1 VTHHLYLGILQHRL
15 RVKGPDKQIQI
26 VFSKNRRFLIALYF
40 SHLSIFSYKNLT
52 LCRESL
58 MFLEYP
64 RIFRN
69 FLSIAK
75 LLSDINL

>member
-1 VTHHLYLGILQHRL
+1 VIASAAKHTST
-15 RVKGPDKQIQI
+15 GPDKQIQI
-26 VFSKNRRFLIALYF
+26 VFTKISRFLIALYV
-40 SHLSIFSYKNLT
+40 SHLSVFSYKNLT

-64 RIFRN
+64 KKFRN